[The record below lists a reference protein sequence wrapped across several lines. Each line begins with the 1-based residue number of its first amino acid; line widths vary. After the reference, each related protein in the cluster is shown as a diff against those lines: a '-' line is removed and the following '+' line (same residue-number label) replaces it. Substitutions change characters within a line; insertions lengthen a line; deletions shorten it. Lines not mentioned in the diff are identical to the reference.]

1 MITHLSGKVVFK
13 SAAYVVLEN
22 GGIGFKVNI
31 SLNTYS
37 AIQNADTAFLH
48 TTLIVK
54 NEGQS
59 LSGYDLYGFAEESER
74 ELFEMLIS
82 VSGVGASTA
91 RVMLSG
97 HRPEDIRNAIL
108 LENESLLQGIK
119 GIGPKTAKR
128 IILELKDK
136 AGKVGAGGTGAMI
149 TTPHNTAREEAL
161 YALIALGYQRAAAEK
176 VLMKLTAT
184 QAGLTVEQ
192 LVKEALRAM

>member
-1 MITHLSGKVVFK
+1 MITYLSGKVTFK
-13 SAAYVVLEN
+13 SPAYVVLEN

-108 LENESLLQGIK
+108 MENESLLQGIK

-136 AGKVGAGGTGAMI
+136 AGKVGGGGTGAVV
-149 TTPHNTAREEAL
+149 TAPHNTAREEAL
-161 YALIALGYQRAAAEK
+161 YALVALGYQRAAAEK
-176 VLMKLTAT
+176 VLMKLVAT
-184 QAGLTVEQ
+184 QSGLTVEQ
-192 LVKEALRAM
+192 LVKEALRML

>member
-1 MITHLSGKVVFK
+1 MITYLSGKVTFK
-13 SAAYVVLEN
+13 SPAYVVLEN

-37 AIQNADTAFLH
+37 AIQNADSAFLH

-108 LENESLLQGIK
+108 IENEVLLQGIK

-136 AGKVGAGGTGAMI
+136 VGKVGAGGTGAVI
-149 TTPHNTAREEAL
+149 TAPHNTAREEAL
-161 YALIALGYQRAAAEK
+161 YALVALGYQRAAAEK
-176 VLMKLTAT
+176 VLMKLVAT
-184 QAGLTVEQ
+184 QSGLTVEQ

>member
-1 MITHLSGKVVFK
+1 MITYLSGKVTFK
-13 SAAYVVLEN
+13 SPAYVVLEN

-37 AIQNADTAFLH
+37 AIQNAETAFLH

-59 LSGYDLYGFAEESER
+59 LSGYELYGFAEEGER

-108 LENESLLQGIK
+108 IENESLLQGIK

-136 AGKVGAGGTGAMI
+136 VGKVGAGGTSAVI
-149 TTPHNTAREEAL
+149 TAPHNTAREEAL
-161 YALIALGYQRAAAEK
+161 YALVALGYQRAAAEK
-176 VLMKLTAT
+176 VLMKLVAT
-184 QAGLTVEQ
+184 QSGLTVEQ

>member
-1 MITHLSGKVVFK
+1 MITYLSGKVTFK
-13 SAAYVVLEN
+13 SPAYVVLEN

-37 AIQNADTAFLH
+37 AIQNAETAFLH

-59 LSGYDLYGFAEESER
+59 LSGYDLYGFAEEGER

-108 LENESLLQGIK
+108 IENESLLQGIK

-136 AGKVGAGGTGAMI
+136 VGKVGSGGTGAVI
-149 TTPHNTAREEAL
+149 TAPHNTAREEAL
-161 YALIALGYQRAAAEK
+161 YALVALGYQRAAAEK
-176 VLMKLTAT
+176 VLMKLVAT
-184 QAGLTVEQ
+184 QSGLTVEQ